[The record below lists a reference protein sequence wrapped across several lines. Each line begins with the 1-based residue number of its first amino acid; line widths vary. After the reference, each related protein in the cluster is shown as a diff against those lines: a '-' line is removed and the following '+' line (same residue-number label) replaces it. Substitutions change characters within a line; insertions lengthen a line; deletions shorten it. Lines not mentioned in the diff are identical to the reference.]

1 MRYIK
6 LLLLL
11 KLVLIFSIGS
21 VAARQD
27 DQRLEPLFENLLKT
41 NSGMDAEVIEQSIWE
56 IWLAS
61 GSDTVDLLMFQAV
74 QQMMSGGFKQAVF
87 LFTAI
92 IEMDPHY
99 AEAWNK
105 RATARF
111 LLGDLKGSLED
122 VSQTLALEQR
132 HFGAL
137 AGLGHI
143 YERLEQLDKALRA
156 FEKAIEI
163 NPHMTVISNRIQ
175 YLRIKLEGS
184 KI

>member
-1 MRYIK
+1 M
-6 LLLLL
+6 LLLLH
-11 KLVLIFSIGS
+11 LILFFSIGS

-27 DQRLEPLFENLLKT
+27 DHRLEPLFENLLNT
-41 NSGMDAEVIEQSIWE
+41 NNSVDAQVIEQSIWE

-74 QQMMSGGFKQAVF
+74 QQMMRGGLKQAAY
-87 LFTAI
+87 LFSAI
-92 IEMDPHY
+92 IEMDPLY

-105 RATARF
+105 RATVRF
-111 LLGDLKGSLED
+111 LVGDLKGSIED
-122 VSQTLALEQR
+122 VSRTLELEQR

-143 YERLEQLDKALRA
+143 YERLEQQDKALQA
-156 FEKAIEI
+156 FEKAIEL

-175 YLRIKLEGS
+175 ILRIKLEGQ